1 MILYFVNL
9 NSLFDLRKFR
19 SFATCLTNECKQM
32 EKLTQQEED
41 IMQRIWQLG
50 TCTVKEIVACLPE
63 PQPPYT
69 TIASVVQNL
78 KRKAFVKQG
87 RRGNT
92 YVYEPA
98 IKQSDYK
105 RKFMRGF
112 VHDYFMGSFK
122 DMVTFFAREENISP
136 DDLKDIIREIEKD

>member
-1 MILYFVNL
+1 
-9 NSLFDLRKFR
+9 
-19 SFATCLTNECKQM
+19 M
-32 EKLTQQEED
+32 EKLTKQEEE

-50 TCTVKEIVACLPE
+50 QCAVKDIVALLPE

-78 KRKAFVKQG
+78 KRKDFVSQS

-92 YVYEPA
+92 YIYEPA
-98 IKQSDYK
+98 IVESDYK

-136 DDLKDIIREIEKD
+136 DDLKDIIREIEKGEE